1 MNDYYEWL
9 THASR
14 PTTSRVMGQT
24 PTSLSRPAETALS
37 APSLLTAFAEER
49 AALEARLSGEL
60 SPAQTV
66 GAVRSAL
73 DRAGARFARGVEDP
87 ALQKAGL
94 WLIEVVKSG
103 TGVLDRATRAE
114 VAYIETGTPSKGVTA
129 VLGQPSL
136 FYGAAGLLGLV
147 GVVQASGLAILSAV
161 ILAALHTLEPK
172 RFKKLLALLP
182 RTKPPAALED
192 QSGRQFTAE
201 ARLTTDA
208 PGLVGQ
214 IMDAL
219 KTADAIIERLA
230 EPKAETHWADTP
242 RLAALLQNLLE
253 AGGAEDRDFA
263 MELIGKELPGL
274 LASGGVSVIEYSKST
289 RDYFDE
295 LPGMGEGAKIEMAAP
310 ALLREDGSVL
320 RRGTVW
326 VRS

>member
-1 MNDYYEWL
+1 MVK
-9 THASR
+9 
-14 PTTSRVMGQT
+14 P
-24 PTSLSRPAETALS
+24 PTSLSRPAETALT

-49 AALEARLSGEL
+49 RGLEAALTSDL

-73 DRAGARFARGVEDP
+73 DRAGARFARTTDDP
-87 ALQKAGL
+87 SLQKSGL
-94 WLIEVVKSG
+94 WLIEVIKSG
-103 TGVLDRATRAE
+103 AGVLDRATRAE
-114 VAYIETGTPSKGVTA
+114 VTYVETGTPKRGVTTL
-129 VLGQPSL
+129 LGQPSL
-136 FYGAAGLLGLV
+136 FYGAAGVLGLV
-147 GVVQASGLAILSAV
+147 GLVQSAGLVVVSAV
-161 ILAALHTLEPK
+161 VLAAIHTLEPK

-182 RTKPPAALED
+182 RSKPPAALED

-219 KTADAIIERLA
+219 KTADAILERLA
-230 EPKAETHWADTP
+230 EPAPKTHWADTP

-253 AGGAEDRDFA
+253 AGGAEDSDFA

-274 LASGGVSVIEYSKST
+274 LASGGISVVTYDRNT
-289 RDYFDE
+289 REYFDE

-310 ALLREDGSVL
+310 ALLREDGTVL